1 MARMWL
7 SVGMF
12 SKPNRVWQLERPC
25 PVSRCR
31 WCARKE
37 GLWVKNTEKAA
48 KLISAMV
55 YRRLAPV
62 RLSGSASQQRRTEPS
77 RVSRRPMASVE
88 QRVPSRTTARA
99 RVPERHVNPTGPAS
113 AQNENCCVRTVAF
126 ADHLSDVL
134 QCRLDRAEVHVE

>member
-62 RLSGSASQQRRTEPS
+62 RLWGSASQQRRTESS

-88 QRVPSRTTARA
+88 QRVPSRTTAPA
-99 RVPERHVNPTGPAS
+99 RVPERHVSPNGPAS
-113 AQNENCCVRTVAF
+113 AQNENCCTHDAPAAAPISFDTFLAV
-126 ADHLSDVL
+126 DI
-134 QCRLDRAEVHVE
+134 RAG